1 MGVANF
7 DAIQNAGNELLECVK
22 LHLTNKSNVSLDGDK
37 MYKVYCILYTSCYMH
52 YQL

>member
-7 DAIQNAGNELLECVK
+7 DASKSASNQLLEHVK

-37 MYKVYCILYTSCYMH
+37 MY
-52 YQL
+52 